1 MICHCVDTTS
11 IILSSVTIICHIS
24 QQDVVLYV
32 HMLDYLYL
40 SHSTFVQQDPR
51 HNTMVCTA
59 HNHYCSTFMLVAMVR
74 TAHNHYCSTFMLVT
88 CHNRVTGHNTMVR
101 TVQKHYCSTFMLVAM
116 VRTAHNHYC
125 STFVVVT
132 GHNHVTSQH
141 DGP

>member
-1 MICHCVDTTS
+1 MIFHCVDTTS

-32 HMLDYLYL
+32 HMLNYLYL
-40 SHSTFVQQDPR
+40 SHSTFVPQHPR
-51 HNTMVCTA
+51 HNTMVC
-59 HNHYCSTFMLVAMVR
+59 

-132 GHNHVTSQH
+132 GHNRVTSQH
-141 DGP
+141 DGPSCTQPLL